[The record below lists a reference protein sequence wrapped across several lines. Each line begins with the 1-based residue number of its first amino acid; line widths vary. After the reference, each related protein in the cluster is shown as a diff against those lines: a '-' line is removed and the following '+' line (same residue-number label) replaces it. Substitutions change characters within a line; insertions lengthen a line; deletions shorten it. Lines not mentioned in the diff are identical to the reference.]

1 MANKTVAAQCLNL
14 SPMVDII
21 SNILHKL
28 FERFGGLANPK
39 GLLQNESVVRKHQAN
54 LLVIVSHDCIK
65 NKIKRKPQKGTLS
78 SLVMPPWLTV
88 RS

>member
-28 FERFGGLANPK
+28 FERFGGVANPK

-78 SLVMPPWLTV
+78 SLVMPPWLPV